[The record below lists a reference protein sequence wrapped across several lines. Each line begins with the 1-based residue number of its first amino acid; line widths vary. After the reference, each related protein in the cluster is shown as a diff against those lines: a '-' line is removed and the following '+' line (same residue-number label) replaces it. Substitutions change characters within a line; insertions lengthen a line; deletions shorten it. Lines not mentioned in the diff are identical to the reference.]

1 MIYLIKI
8 IIFLLIYSSQINSAS
23 LENNVIIFKINNKA
37 FTNIDLERRIRYI
50 ELVNNLDSNYLDKLN
65 TSEILDDYI
74 TSLIFYEYY
83 IIYEMSFNNLLSEI
97 NLFYEQ
103 EIQIKDKK
111 KNLNEENI
119 QYLKKNIK
127 IDLIRNKILEN
138 ILNSRKNKLLKKADS
153 LDLIYNYNVSY
164 LIFKEELIDITT
176 IEKITNRLEFNSLKN
191 NLIKNNQNFLYKT
204 EDINDNSLTSNLLK
218 DVIYNNLKI
227 YHQNNDGF
235 ITLIS
240 LEKNLESHD
249 GIYVKLINYTSEK
262 PLKEMDLTCRNLEK
276 LFDIDKTIYKEY
288 EYSKLNNQIKN
299 NLKSVDDYIIIN
311 DNNIY
316 NYIFLCELKYDEKL
330 LNDINFKKNI
340 NSLVE
345 DIQINFLKKYKN
357 EFNFQKIK

>member
-119 QYLKKNIK
+119 QYLKKI
-127 IDLIRNKILEN
+127 
-138 ILNSRKNKLLKKADS
+138 
-153 LDLIYNYNVSY
+153 
-164 LIFKEELIDITT
+164 
-176 IEKITNRLEFNSLKN
+176 
-191 NLIKNNQNFLYKT
+191 
-204 EDINDNSLTSNLLK
+204 
-218 DVIYNNLKI
+218 
-227 YHQNNDGF
+227 
-235 ITLIS
+235 
-240 LEKNLESHD
+240 
-249 GIYVKLINYTSEK
+249 
-262 PLKEMDLTCRNLEK
+262 
-276 LFDIDKTIYKEY
+276 
-288 EYSKLNNQIKN
+288 
-299 NLKSVDDYIIIN
+299 
-311 DNNIY
+311 
-316 NYIFLCELKYDEKL
+316 
-330 LNDINFKKNI
+330 
-340 NSLVE
+340 
-345 DIQINFLKKYKN
+345 
-357 EFNFQKIK
+357 